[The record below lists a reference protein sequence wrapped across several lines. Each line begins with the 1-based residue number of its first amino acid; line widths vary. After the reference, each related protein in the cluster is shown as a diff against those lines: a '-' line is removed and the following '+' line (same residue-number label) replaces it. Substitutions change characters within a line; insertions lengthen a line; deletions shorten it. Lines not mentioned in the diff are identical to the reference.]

1 MREHGMME
9 EPFFDDS
16 NLCFTYMQ
24 DEELVYYAKQGSQRA
39 AEILLKRYRS
49 LVEMKARSYFLIG
62 AEHEDVVQEGLL
74 GLYKA
79 IRDFRYDRFHKFR
92 PFAELCVTRQIIS
105 AVKAATRQKHIP
117 LNDSISIDRP
127 IQDRASA
134 DADTTLGE
142 MLPDPN
148 ALTPEE
154 VILYQR
160 IPMAVLRLAQER
172 MSPLELQV
180 LECYLDGLSYRE
192 MSEKLNRHTKCIDNA
207 LQRVKKKI
215 VQVYQE
221 YYGEENTAVR
231 RRKRLRIAPELDDNL
246 L

>member
-9 EPFFDDS
+9 EPYFDDS
-16 NLCFTYMQ
+16 NLCFSYMQ

-39 AEILLKRYRS
+39 TEILLKRYRS

-62 AEHEDVVQEGLL
+62 AEHEDVIQEGLL

-127 IQDRASA
+127 LQDHHNNET
-134 DADTTLGE
+134 DTTLGE
-142 MLPDPN
+142 TIADPN
-148 ALTPEE
+148 CLTPEE
-154 VILYQR
+154 IILYQR

-215 VQVYQE
+215 VQVYEE
-221 YYGEENTAVR
+221 YYGDEPPQSR
-231 RRKRLRIAPELDDNL
+231 RRRPLRIAPELDDNL